1 MDRDAFHDFCDSLQV
16 ELAGEDFCLI
26 GVGLRGVSLFDL
38 LYLKVFT
45 DELDDQLQSLGVL
58 LSNELWKNLG
68 QRSDLLRSLI

>member
-1 MDRDAFHDFCDSLQV
+1 MDRDAFHDFYDSLQV

-45 DELDDQLQSLGVL
+45 DELDD
-58 LSNELWKNLG
+58 
-68 QRSDLLRSLI
+68 